1 MPADL
6 EVSLLE
12 SIDNQHFF
20 KKELCIER
28 RESFADALRAVAG
41 IDHTDPKARLLY
53 MRAPLLD
60 TLLADISV
68 PLHMINDPDGRLAP
82 AEVKQPLCGVWISTR
97 SGCLTSAGE
106 VKQPLCGVWISTRG
120 NITPLHFDLCHGLL
134 TQVCTLA
141 RIRPHRASPE
151 PSYRSWAA
159 SE

>member
-1 MPADL
+1 VPADL

-97 SGCLTSAGE
+97 
-106 VKQPLCGVWISTRG
+106 G